1 MQAITFVAA
10 ALAVWR
16 VTHLVVLE
24 EGPWQLSH
32 RLRLLGASLGAAKL
46 FGCFLCFSVW
56 AAVPFALL
64 LTRRPLELLLLIPA
78 LSGAAILLER
88 ATAREET
95 AVPLYV
101 EEAEEEE
108 KKKEESDVLLR

>member
-1 MQAITFVAA
+1 MQALTFVAA

-24 EGPWQLSH
+24 EGPWQLFH

-56 AAVPFALL
+56 AAIPFALL
-64 LTRRPLELLLLIPA
+64 LTRRPPELLLLIPA

-88 ATAREET
+88 ATARDET
-95 AVPLYV
+95 VVPLY
-101 EEAEEEE
+101 AEEEE
-108 KKKEESDVLLR
+108 LKKEESDVLLR

>member
-1 MQAITFVAA
+1 
-10 ALAVWR
+10 
-16 VTHLVVLE
+16 VLE
-24 EGPWQLSH
+24 EGPWQLSR

-56 AAVPFALL
+56 AAIPFALI
-64 LTRRPLELLLLIPA
+64 LTRRPLELVLLIPA

-88 ATAREET
+88 FTTREE

-101 EEAEEEE
+101 EEEE
-108 KKKEESDVLLR
+108 KKEESDVLLR

>member
-1 MQAITFVAA
+1 MEGLTFAVA

-56 AAVPFALL
+56 AAVPFALI
-64 LTRRPLELLLLIPA
+64 LTRRPLELVLLIPA

-88 ATAREET
+88 FTAREET
-95 AVPLYV
+95 VPLYV
-101 EEAEEEE
+101 EEEEQE
-108 KKKEESDVLLR
+108 KKEESNVLLR